1 VGGGGGDDWVCSLV
15 TPGRTQEDYGFLT
28 RIHSTF
34 FLDHQEDGR
43 GGGGGWR
50 RGANKE
56 YFKEVFIKAIMF
68 YFLKE
73 SNLCMQYAIS
83 GRLWKNR
90 EKKEMLFDS
99 TGSKFWQEWLDLG
112 GGWRE

>member
-1 VGGGGGDDWVCSLV
+1 
-15 TPGRTQEDYGFLT
+15 
-28 RIHSTF
+28 
-34 FLDHQEDGR
+34 
-43 GGGGGWR
+43 
-50 RGANKE
+50 
-56 YFKEVFIKAIMF
+56 MF